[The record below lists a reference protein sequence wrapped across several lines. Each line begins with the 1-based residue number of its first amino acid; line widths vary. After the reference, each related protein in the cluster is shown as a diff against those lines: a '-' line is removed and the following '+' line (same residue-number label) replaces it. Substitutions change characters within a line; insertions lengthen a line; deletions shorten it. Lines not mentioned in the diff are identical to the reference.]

1 MMPRRLRERQ
11 QATMF
16 LRVTT
21 LLALGAAGLSAA
33 DDKLK
38 WEALPDLPG
47 GLGVA
52 GPFAGA
58 HNDALIIAGGA
69 NFPDGEPWRKTAD
82 GIIPA
87 KVYYDTIHIVT
98 RDGDGH
104 SIIEAK
110 ARLPEA
116 LGYGVSI
123 STTGGGQG
131 IGRTVAEELARL
143 GAHTVLAD
151 INLET
156 AEKSAEAIC
165 KDGGS
170 ASATALNVA
179 DAENVQQVFDLVAK
193 NIKPIDI
200 LVNNAGIT
208 KDGLMMRMKEADW
221 DRVLSVNLKGSFLC
235 GQQAAKQMM
244 KQRQG
249 AYSSGT

>member
-1 MMPRRLRERQ
+1 MELK
-11 QATMF
+11 
-16 LRVTT
+16 
-21 LLALGAAGLSAA
+21 
-33 DDKLK
+33 DK
-38 WEALPDLPG
+38 
-47 GLGVA
+47 V
-52 GPFAGA
+52 
-58 HNDALIIAGGA
+58 ALI
-69 NFPDGEPWRKTAD
+69 
-82 GIIPA
+82 
-87 KVYYDTIHIVT
+87 
-98 RDGDGH
+98 
-104 SIIEAK
+104 
-110 ARLPEA
+110 
-116 LGYGVSI
+116 
-123 STTGGGQG
+123 TGGGQG

-170 ASATALNVA
+170 ASATVLNVA
-179 DAENVQQVFDLVAK
+179 DAENVRQVFDLVAK

-249 AYSSGT
+249 AIVNIASIVGVMGNAGQANYSASKAGLIGLTKTMARELAPRNIKVNAVAPGFIDTEMTRVLDEKVREKLVEQIPLARLGLPRDIAHSVAFLVSDRASYITGQVINVNGGMLM